1 MLTMWTAVTCA
12 SQNIAQVLVF
22 RCLSGLF
29 GSSPLSN
36 AGGTIADVLDQK
48 QRGIGMG
55 KSLVFFYFFQN
66 LEVFSFF
73 SMPSSH
79 IANLAYGTLT
89 GSSVLRCSALP
100 RPRSRTHQ
108 WWIHRTDKW
117 MEMGGRVFGY
127 FLWYP
132 RTWRINLHVVAL

>member
-55 KSLVFFYFFQN
+55 KSLVFLFF
-66 LEVFSFF
+66 
-73 SMPSSH
+73 
-79 IANLAYGTLT
+79 
-89 GSSVLRCSALP
+89 LP
-100 RPRSRTHQ
+100 KFGDILFLLNAFLPHHQPRVRHA
-108 WWIHRTDKW
+108 D
-117 MEMGGRVFGY
+117 RV
-127 FLWYP
+127 
-132 RTWRINLHVVAL
+132 